1 MSLFQILLPEILLVV
16 TACVLFLLGVSPRN
30 STGRAAAIVALIGVV
45 GAFAMA
51 AAQYRNPS
59 YADVA
64 LIDTYGG
71 LRVTGFSLF
80 IRMAA
85 LFVAGI
91 LVLLNWPG
99 GRTGTGNASVHWGAD
114 AGEFFGLLLLSFT
127 GLILVANANDLI
139 LLFLAIELAS
149 IPTYILVS
157 VSRPLA
163 QAQEA
168 GVKYFFLGAMAAAI
182 LLMGFAYLYGVTG
195 TTNLADIGQQ
205 IARQPGGPAALGG
218 WHLLAGVMLVL
229 GLAFKLAAVPLHA
242 YAADV
247 YQGAATSITA
257 VLGFVPKT
265 VGIVTLVKITFAFA
279 GEGSAWTVAPQFAK
293 LLFAVAIATMT
304 VGNLLALLQ
313 QNVKRT
319 LAYSSVAHSGYLIAG
334 VALAVMGAADQR
346 AAAIAA
352 VLFYL
357 VVYGITS
364 TASFGALQLIP
375 TRATLNTSRG
385 ELPPPAT
392 TAETM
397 DDLAGAARSSP
408 LGSWILALACLS
420 LVGLPLTGGFWAKYY
435 LLLPGLTGDR
445 SQTSMHAWAI
455 TLAIAILVNS
465 AISAAYYLGIVATLF
480 ARAEPSDVRP
490 VERIRSSGVTIG
502 TVACAVLVLVLGVL
516 PGVVSRIADRTGT
529 AAGTLGDALVRS
541 GEAPAATVD
550 AAAH

>member
-1 MSLFQILLPEILLVV
+1 MPLYKILLPEIILVV
-16 TACVLFLLGVSPRN
+16 AACVLFLSGIVLRGE
-30 STGRAAAIVALIGVV
+30 RAGPIAATIAIVGVAWAFLIAAL
-45 GAFAMA
+45 
-51 AAQYRNPS
+51 QYRFMLEPT
-59 YADVA
+59 VA
-64 LIDTYGG
+64 ASDIFGG
-71 LRVTGFSLF
+71 LRVTSFSLF
-80 IRMAA
+80 LRMAS
-85 LFVAGI
+85 LFIAGLLI
-91 LVLLNWPG
+91 LLNWPG
-99 GRTGTGNASVHWGAD
+99 GRSGTGNASVNWGND

-149 IPTYILVS
+149 IPTYVLVS

-195 TTNLADIGQQ
+195 TTNLGDIGKV
-205 IARQPGGPAALGG
+205 IASQPGGPAALSG
-218 WHLLAGVMLVL
+218 WPLLAGVMLVL

-247 YQGAATSITA
+247 YQGAATSVTA

-265 VGIVTLVKITFAFA
+265 VGIVTLIKITFAFA
-279 GEGSAWTVAPQFAK
+279 GEGSDWSVAPQFAK

-334 VALAVMGAADQR
+334 VALAVIAAPNQR

-357 VVYGITS
+357 VVYGLTS

-375 TRATLNTSRG
+375 TRARLTTKRG
-385 ELPPPAT
+385 EVAPPAT

-397 DDLAGAARSSP
+397 NDLAGAARSSP
-408 LGSWILALACLS
+408 LGAWVLALACLS

-435 LLLPGLTGDR
+435 LLLPGLAGD
-445 SQTSMHAWAI
+445 STQTTLHGWAI
-455 TLAIAILVNS
+455 ALTVAILVNS

-480 ARAEPSDVRP
+480 ARSEPSDAGP
-490 VERIRSSGVTIG
+490 AERIESTGVTIG
-502 TVACAVLVLVLGVL
+502 TVACAAIVLLLGLL
-516 PGVVSRIADRTGT
+516 PGVVGRIADQADF
-529 AAGTLGDALVRS
+529 AAGSLGDAVVQPMPS
-541 GEAPAATVD
+541 APAVAIR
-550 AAAH
+550 